1 MLQANLRTADAVP
14 SSLSIFVGYL
24 ILCQAPQ
31 MREDLVTTIDVLSAA
46 RRGLAQAIAI
56 GLDDLVHA
64 VAVPGFDWTVE
75 TEAVQH
81 LAAVSRFCSISHDE
95 AELA

>member
-1 MLQANLRTADAVP
+1 
-14 SSLSIFVGYL
+14 
-24 ILCQAPQ
+24 

-64 VAVPGFDWTVE
+64 VAVPGYDWTVE